1 LESGAYRIGL
11 PIAVPRR
18 PKPTSPKR
26 RIAQLDLLLTASPDA
41 LEALFERAGLLREQG
56 RFEEAKRDYLELIR
70 LQPTDFR
77 ALNDF
82 GALALKAGYKDAAR
96 SLFTEAVRHHPN
108 NPMGRVNLATLL
120 FLLGELDQARE
131 HFEAALRLD
140 PHHVHAHRGMGNL
153 LAETGDQAGARW
165 HREKG
170 FRTRFLT
177 TLPYRG
183 DQTPIR
189 ILLLVSAAGGNTP
202 MTSFLDDHV
211 FETHVLVTEYYDA
224 KVPLPPHDVVFNSV
238 GDADICR
245 EALEAASA
253 LIKRTQCPVINHPL
267 AVLKTGRLSNVMRLR
282 GLPNVVVPRMAVCK
296 REMLMGSAA
305 ASLVEDGGFTFPLLV
320 RAPGFHTGQYFHRVD
335 DLAGLASA
343 ASQIPGDDVWLIE
356 QLDARDTNGMFRK
369 LRVMMIDGQLYPL
382 HLAISKSWK
391 VHYFTAGMALAPEH
405 RLVDGEFLQD
415 MEHAIG
421 TRAVAALRQICVT
434 LDLDYA
440 GIDFAVSERG
450 EILFF
455 EANATMVM
463 APLSADSKWDY
474 RRPAFDA
481 VFAAVRRMIDERA
494 MQRHSA
500 SA

>member
-1 LESGAYRIGL
+1 
-11 PIAVPRR
+11 VPRR
-18 PKPTSPKR
+18 PKPTPPKR
-26 RIAQLDLLLTASPDA
+26 RIAQLDRLLVASPDA

-82 GALALKAGYKDAAR
+82 GALALKVGYKDAAR
-96 SLFTEAVRHHPN
+96 SLFSEAVRHHPN
-108 NPMGRVNLATLL
+108 NPMGRVNLATLM

-131 HFEAALRLD
+131 HFETALRLD

-202 MTSFLDDHV
+202 MTSFLDDHI

-245 EALEAASA
+245 EALEAACA

-267 AVLKTGRLSNVMRLR
+267 AVLKTGRLSNVIRLR

-296 REMLMGSAA
+296 REMLMGPVA
-305 ASLVEDGGFTFPLLV
+305 ASLVGEGGFTFPLLV

-335 DLAGLASA
+335 DLAGLRAA

-356 QLDARDTNGMFRK
+356 QLDARDANGMFRK
-369 LRVMMIDGQLYPL
+369 LRVMLIDGQLYPL

-391 VHYFTAGMALAPEH
+391 VHYFTAGMAQAPEH
-405 RLVDGEFLQD
+405 RLVDGEFLEN
-415 MEHAIG
+415 MERAIG
-421 TRAVAALRQICVT
+421 TPAVAALRQICVT

-440 GIDFAVSERG
+440 GIDFAVGERG

-481 VFAAVRRMIDERA
+481 VFAAVRRMIIERA
-494 MQRHSA
+494 TQRESVSA
-500 SA
+500 